1 MSDVYSII
9 LLVVI
14 AAQPR
19 VAIIG
24 SGFAGVAA
32 AVRLRGA
39 GAEVRIYERADRVGG
54 VWRENHYPG
63 AACDVPSFLYSFSF
77 APKHDWSRRFAPQ
90 EEIQRYIEDTVD
102 RFGLRST
109 LRFGETLSA
118 ATWNDEAGQWALT
131 FASGL
136 RETADILV
144 AATGQMSTPN
154 IPALPGAEG
163 FQRPAF
169 HSARWDDDVDLDD
182 RDVVVVGTGASVIQL
197 VPAIADRARTVTVV
211 QRSPGYILTKGDHPY
226 DGPQGR
232 LSSRLRRL
240 RSYLDKEL
248 QTPQFIRWP
257 ALVAPAERRFRRELR
272 LRVPDADLRRQVE
285 PEDRYG
291 CKRILVSNEWYET
304 LQRPDV
310 TLVDERVVALAP
322 TAVVTTSGRE
332 IPADVLV
339 YGTGFRTH
347 AFLEGVEVTGRDGRS
362 LAAAWA
368 AGPEAYLGMGV
379 PGFPNLFLMYGP
391 NTNPAWNSVVVML
404 ECQATYLAR
413 IARAWRARG
422 PFSMA
427 PTERAHSAFVQDIAR
442 RSARSVW
449 VTGCANW
456 FTTATGRNTQNWP
469 RLVTAYRWLTRRV
482 AWRDYDVRTRSG
494 RDGAEDRR
502 RNPGSVPVRT

>member
-1 MSDVYSII
+1 MAV
-9 LLVVI
+9 
-14 AAQPR
+14 
-19 VAIIG
+19 IG
-24 SGFAGVAA
+24 SGFAGIAA
-32 AVRLRGA
+32 AVRLRQA
-39 GAEVRIYERADRVGG
+39 GAEVTIYERADRVGG

-77 APKHDWSRRFAPQ
+77 APKYDWTRRFAPQ
-90 EEIQRYIEDTVD
+90 DEIRRYIEATVD
-102 RFGLRST
+102 LFGLRPA
-109 LRFGETLSA
+109 LRFGETLTA
-118 ATWNDEAGQWALT
+118 ATWDDEAGRWRLR

-136 RETADILV
+136 LETVDILV
-144 AATGQMSTPN
+144 TATGQMSTPST
-154 IPALPGAEG
+154 PMLPGADEFRG
-163 FQRPAF
+163 PAF
-169 HSARWDDDVDLDD
+169 HSARWEDDVDLDG

-232 LSSRLRRL
+232 LRSHLRRA

-248 QTPQFIRWP
+248 QTPQFVRWP
-257 ALVAPAERRFRRELR
+257 ALVAPAERRFRRDLVS
-272 LRVPDADLRRQVE
+272 RVPDPVLRAQIE
-285 PEDRYG
+285 PGDRYG

-310 TLVDERVVALAP
+310 TLVDEGVAGLTA

-332 IPADVLV
+332 VPADVLV

-347 AFLEGVEVTGRDGRS
+347 AFLEGVEVTGRGGRS

-368 AGPEAYLGMGV
+368 DGPEAYLGMGV

-404 ECQATYLAR
+404 ECQAKYLAR
-413 IARAWRARG
+413 VARAWRSRG

-427 PTERAHSAFVQDIAR
+427 PTEQAHAAFVRDVQR

-482 AWRDYDVRTRSG
+482 AWKDYEVESRAAATPEDVLAGTLPRIRT
-494 RDGAEDRR
+494 
-502 RNPGSVPVRT
+502 